1 MIDHPAQLRNI
12 QSFREISTSKLGLY
26 IKIDTG
32 YHRAGVLATS
42 SEFIAIVRTIF
53 HDLEPAGCAEL
64 HGLYSHAGHSYG
76 GGSRSAAM
84 ALLTEEIQALEGAV
98 RLVREI
104 SDCGEA
110 MSSRSFNL
118 SVGATPTSS
127 SIQNLFDELNGH
139 DQSLHEQ
146 SKRLKACI
154 DRIQAKDC
162 IELHAGVY
170 PLLDLQQIATQASPS
185 ATATE
190 FPTSSTPPPSTLPPS
205 ALSTNDI
212 GLTILAEVT
221 SLYPDRSPPEAL
233 IAAGS
238 LALGREPCKSYPGWG
253 IVTDW
258 GFPSLSSSSSSPAG
272 PGAGRSG
279 WQVGRISQEHGILT
293 SATHGDAQEDDRA
306 GAGELAVGQKVRIWP
321 NHACVAGAGF
331 GWYMVV
337 DSSLPEHRRDE
348 VVDIWIRWRG
358 W

>member
-1 MIDHPAQLRNI
+1 MIDHPAQLDSI
-12 QSFREISTSKLGLY
+12 HAFQQISSFKFGIY

-42 SEFIAIVRTIF
+42 SEFVAIVRRIF
-53 HDLEPAGCAEL
+53 DDLEPVGCVL

-76 GGSRSAAM
+76 GDSRTAAM
-84 ALLTEEIQALEGAV
+84 SLLTEEIQGLEGAV
-98 RLVREI
+98 RLVRDI
-104 SDCGEA
+104 SSCGEA
-110 MSSRSFNL
+110 SPSRSFNL
-118 SVGATPTSS
+118 SVGATPTTS
-127 SIQNLFDELNGH
+127 SIQNIFDNMNEN
-139 DQSLHEQ
+139 DPTLHER

-154 DRIQAKDC
+154 NRIQAKDC

-185 ATATE
+185 ATGTKPSA
-190 FPTSSTPPPSTLPPS
+190 SSSPSPSTL
-205 ALSTNDI
+205 STSDI
-212 GLTILAEVT
+212 GLTILAEVA
-221 SLYPDRSPPEAL
+221 SIYPNRSPPEAL
-233 IAAGS
+233 IAVGS

-258 GFPSLSSSSSSPAG
+258 GFPPVSSSSSVDPG
-272 PGAGRSG
+272 PGHSG

-293 SATHGDAQEDDRA
+293 STVHGEAEDGGRTEA

-331 GWYMVV
+331 GWYVVV
-337 DSSLPEHRRDE
+337 DSSLPERQRDE
-348 VVDIWIRWRG
+348 IVDIWVRWRG